1 MRQRFLVAFTT
12 IALSSPFTLPA
23 IADVTLPCV
32 FSDHMVLQRDK
43 PVAVW
48 GWAEKGEKIT
58 VTVAGKTA
66 SAKTGA
72 DGRWELSIGPL
83 PAGGP
88 HKMVVK
94 GANTITIDDVL
105 VGEVWLC
112 SGQSNMAMTV
122 SRAADFEKEKQ
133 AATWPKIRMLTV
145 VRQSIEKPASK
156 CEGDWKICEPETVG
170 GFSATAYFFGRT
182 LHEELGVPVGLIT
195 SAWGGTAVEAWTSIE
210 AQQSKK
216 KLKPLLQS
224 WDEQIASYDPAAA
237 QARYEKQL
245 AAWKTKAAQAKA
257 TGKTLP
263 RRPKAPVDPQV
274 SPNRPAN
281 LFNGMIQPLI
291 PYGIRGA
298 IWYQGERNSHGEPSA
313 LYGLQLQTLI
323 ADWRTRFGQGD
334 FPFFFVQLPN
344 FLKPQELPSEHTGWV
359 MVREG
364 MLETL
369 VDLPNTGMAV
379 TVDVGEEKD
388 IHPKN
393 KQAVGLRLGLWGLGT
408 VYGKDLVYSGPICE
422 GAKPENG
429 VMVLY
434 FRHAGQGLK
443 TVDGQAVKG
452 FAVAGTD
459 RKFVWADAK
468 IDGDRVIVSSKQVK
482 EPVAVRY
489 AWANNPDVNL
499 VNSAGLPASPFRTD
513 DWVEPIAAR

>member
-1 MRQRFLVAFTT
+1 MRRHLLIAFVSATLT
-12 IALSSPFTLPA
+12 ILFALPTM
-23 IADVTLPCV
+23 ADVTLPCV

-48 GWAEKGEKIT
+48 GWAEKGEKVT

-66 SAKTGA
+66 STKPNA
-72 DGRWELSIGPL
+72 DGRWTVSIGPL

-88 HKMVVK
+88 HKLLVQ
-94 GANTITIDDVL
+94 GANTITVNDVL

-122 SRAADFEKEKQ
+122 SRAKDFDAEKK

-145 VRQSIEKPASK
+145 ARQSVEKPVLK

-210 AQQSKK
+210 PQESKK
-216 KLKPLLQS
+216 ELKPLLQS
-224 WDEQIASYDPAAA
+224 WENQIATYDPPAAK
-237 QARYEKQL
+237 ARYEKQL
-245 AAWKTKAAQAKA
+245 AAWKVKAAQAKA
-257 TGKTLP
+257 AGKKAP
-263 RRPKAPVDPQV
+263 RQPRAPVDPKISQ
-274 SPNRPAN
+274 NRPAN

-323 ADWRTRFGQGD
+323 TDWRTRFGQGD

-344 FLKPQELPSEHTGWV
+344 FLKPQEQPSEHTGWV

-364 MLETL
+364 MLKTL
-369 VDLPNTGMAV
+369 DLDNTGMAI
-379 TVDVGEEKD
+379 TIDVGEEKD
-388 IHPKN
+388 IHPKD
-393 KQAVGLRLGLWGLGT
+393 KQAVGQRLGLWGLAT
-408 VYGKDLVYSGPICE
+408 VYEKDLVYSGPICKASE
-422 GAKPENG
+422 AQGNKMILAFDHVG
-429 VMVLY
+429 D
-434 FRHAGQGLK
+434 GLK
-443 TVDGQAVKG
+443 TSDEEAVKG
-452 FAVAGTD
+452 FAIAGRD
-459 RKFVWADAK
+459 KKFVWAEAE
-468 IDGDRVIVSSKQVK
+468 IDGNQVIVSAKEVK
-482 EPVAVRY
+482 KPVAVRY
-489 AWANNPDVNL
+489 AWANNPSVNL